1 MEKEI
6 APIMTEVRFRFLVK
20 HVLCAESCSSLVDTI
35 LLLYHDILIS
45 LGLTCWCIVSLRYCL
60 SSWAIKLTWCHFPLQ
75 YWEKAE
81 FPFHAIPNLAT
92 LGLAGGT
99 TKVQTKQFVLCFRM
113 SGLIHMHILLMFF
126 HSIVQGYGCP
136 GLSLTAS
143 AICIAEVARVDA
155 SCSTFILVHSSLAMS
170 TIGKSSI
177 RSWLRKQ
184 LCTIKLSVTVF
195 FFFFKCSP
203 LWFGGSKAEILAFTC
218 PVQDCWLL
226 GELHCPIYF

>member
-1 MEKEI
+1 MVSFYSAVLGEGRI
-6 APIMTEVRFRFLVK
+6 PISCHSQPCNSWLSWWYNKGTNQTNRALLPNVRPHPHAHFID
-20 HVLCAESCSSLVDTI
+20 VL
-35 LLLYHDILIS
+35 
-45 LGLTCWCIVSLRYCL
+45 
-60 SSWAIKLTWCHFPLQ
+60 
-75 YWEKAE
+75 
-81 FPFHAIPNLAT
+81 
-92 LGLAGGT
+92 
-99 TKVQTKQFVLCFRM
+99 
-113 SGLIHMHILLMFF
+113 

-203 LWFGGSKAEILAFTC
+203 LWIRGSKAEILAITF